1 MLDPERQFRIHTAQ
15 TINVQQCSFEKM
27 FAMWKINKEKV
38 HVVVRDY
45 VCNMAK
51 ALLEFSVL
59 RTEDVY
65 ISKVAPWPRCNAAV

>member
-1 MLDPERQFRIHTAQ
+1 
-15 TINVQQCSFEKM
+15 
-27 FAMWKINKEKV
+27 MWKINKEKV

-59 RTEDVY
+59 RTEDVC